1 MGKVLHDARIDFRAY
16 LHGSGLLNCCFCK
29 RDLTFMTVA
38 GEVAQRGLVFA
49 VQISLRDEEI
59 RRICQSITM
68 WLNQSFGPA
77 AWPVRSAGECV

>member
-29 RDLTFMTVA
+29 PDLTFMTVA
-38 GEVAQRGLVFA
+38 GEVAQRGLGFV

-59 RRICQSITM
+59 RLSYQRIAMQ
-68 WLNQSFGPA
+68 LNQSFGLDA
-77 AWPVRSAGECV
+77 RRAHSA